1 MKALFDTEY
10 DDTGDDSKHLTDL
23 RDAADSQTRLNKEF
37 FAEEANRERWARGL
51 SNSAEFTLIYTRKTR
66 LSKGTSKEMGRQMVD
81 TIKTVAMILL
91 GEDHLNLADRG
102 EDGSHFGQFCT
113 APAARRE
120 NF

>member
-1 MKALFDTEY
+1 
-10 DDTGDDSKHLTDL
+10 
-23 RDAADSQTRLNKEF
+23 
-37 FAEEANRERWARGL
+37 
-51 SNSAEFTLIYTRKTR
+51 
-66 LSKGTSKEMGRQMVD
+66 MGRQMVD
-81 TIKTVAMILL
+81 TIKAVAMILL